1 MHKKKVLFMINSMY
15 GGGAE
20 KIFQTLL
27 NNLEPS
33 KYDITVYSVN
43 QCKIDHK
50 YYPENIK
57 YKYIFGGIDEST
69 GQISKIITKIK
80 NKINL
85 SRYEKDS
92 PETFYKK
99 FIKEK
104 YDVEVA
110 FIEGYATKIISGSNN
125 KDSKKIAWVHIDLM
139 ENPWTEVAYH
149 SLEEEKECYQKYDNI
164 FDNSIRLLFAS
175 IVTMLYSLI
184 LNNKL
189 YFYLKRMK
197 NNIFIS
203 NVFSTI
209 IIQFIASILFG
220 IIAYTF
226 VKDTIDIIKLI
237 MVRYLLSLVVGL
249 IGTIPIYITKY
260 IKEQ

>member
-1 MHKKKVLFMINSMY
+1 MISV
-15 GGGAE
+15 
-20 KIFQTLL
+20 TLL
-27 NNLEPS
+27 GIELITCIIFILFLYKKYTSLGLYIYTIASMILTCLMSLKTITIYDYDLNLGIIPFVTIFIVS
-33 KYDITVYSVN
+33 NILIQK
-43 QCKIDHK
+43 KG
-50 YYPENIK
+50 PEEMKTHLLVIL
-57 YKYIFGGIDEST
+57 ST
-69 GQISKIITKIK
+69 TILSFIILLLVSLMASSKIALFT
-80 NKINL
+80 NA
-85 SRYEKDS
+85 S
-92 PETFYKK
+92 
-99 FIKEK
+99 
-104 YDVEVA
+104 
-110 FIEGYATKIISGSNN
+110 
-125 KDSKKIAWVHIDLM
+125 
-139 ENPWTEVAYH
+139 
-149 SLEEEKECYQKYDNI
+149 YDNI

-203 NVFSTI
+203 NVFSII

>member
-1 MHKKKVLFMINSMY
+1 MISV
-15 GGGAE
+15 
-20 KIFQTLL
+20 TLL
-27 NNLEPS
+27 GIELITCIIFILFLYKKYTSLGLYIYTIASMILTCLMSLKTITIYDYDLNLGIIPFVTIFIVS
-33 KYDITVYSVN
+33 NILIQK
-43 QCKIDHK
+43 KG
-50 YYPENIK
+50 PEEMKTHLLVIL
-57 YKYIFGGIDEST
+57 ST
-69 GQISKIITKIK
+69 TILSFIILLLVSLMASSKIALFT
-80 NKINL
+80 NA
-85 SRYEKDS
+85 S
-92 PETFYKK
+92 
-99 FIKEK
+99 
-104 YDVEVA
+104 
-110 FIEGYATKIISGSNN
+110 
-125 KDSKKIAWVHIDLM
+125 
-139 ENPWTEVAYH
+139 
-149 SLEEEKECYQKYDNI
+149 YDNI

>member
-1 MHKKKVLFMINSMY
+1 MISV
-15 GGGAE
+15 
-20 KIFQTLL
+20 TLL
-27 NNLEPS
+27 GIELITCIIFILFLYKKYTSLGLYIYTIASMILTCLMSLKTITIYDYDLNLGIIPFVTIFIVS
-33 KYDITVYSVN
+33 NILIQK
-43 QCKIDHK
+43 KG
-50 YYPENIK
+50 PEEMKTHLLVIL
-57 YKYIFGGIDEST
+57 ST
-69 GQISKIITKIK
+69 TILSFIILLLVSLMDSSKIALFT
-80 NKINL
+80 NA
-85 SRYEKDS
+85 S
-92 PETFYKK
+92 
-99 FIKEK
+99 
-104 YDVEVA
+104 
-110 FIEGYATKIISGSNN
+110 
-125 KDSKKIAWVHIDLM
+125 
-139 ENPWTEVAYH
+139 
-149 SLEEEKECYQKYDNI
+149 YDNI

>member
-1 MHKKKVLFMINSMY
+1 MISV
-15 GGGAE
+15 
-20 KIFQTLL
+20 TLL
-27 NNLEPS
+27 GIELITCIIFILFLYKKYTSLGLYIYTIASMILTCLMSLKTTTIYDYDLNLGIIPFVTIFIVS
-33 KYDITVYSVN
+33 NILIQK
-43 QCKIDHK
+43 KG
-50 YYPENIK
+50 PEEMKTHLLVIL
-57 YKYIFGGIDEST
+57 ST
-69 GQISKIITKIK
+69 TILSFIILLLVSLMASSKIALFT
-80 NKINL
+80 NA
-85 SRYEKDS
+85 S
-92 PETFYKK
+92 
-99 FIKEK
+99 
-104 YDVEVA
+104 
-110 FIEGYATKIISGSNN
+110 
-125 KDSKKIAWVHIDLM
+125 
-139 ENPWTEVAYH
+139 
-149 SLEEEKECYQKYDNI
+149 YDNI

>member
-1 MHKKKVLFMINSMY
+1 MISV
-15 GGGAE
+15 
-20 KIFQTLL
+20 TLL
-27 NNLEPS
+27 GIELITCIIFILFLYKKYTSLGLYIYTIASMILTCLMSLKTITIYDYDLNLGIIPFVTIFIVS
-33 KYDITVYSVN
+33 NILIQK
-43 QCKIDHK
+43 KG
-50 YYPENIK
+50 PEEMKTHLLVIL
-57 YKYIFGGIDEST
+57 ST
-69 GQISKIITKIK
+69 TILSFIILLLVSLMASSKIALFT
-80 NKINL
+80 NA
-85 SRYEKDS
+85 S
-92 PETFYKK
+92 
-99 FIKEK
+99 
-104 YDVEVA
+104 
-110 FIEGYATKIISGSNN
+110 
-125 KDSKKIAWVHIDLM
+125 
-139 ENPWTEVAYH
+139 
-149 SLEEEKECYQKYDNI
+149 YDNI
-164 FDNSIRLLFAS
+164 FDNSIRLLFES

>member
-1 MHKKKVLFMINSMY
+1 MISV
-15 GGGAE
+15 
-20 KIFQTLL
+20 TLL
-27 NNLEPS
+27 GIELIACIIFILFLYKKYTSLGLYIYTIASMILTCLMSLKTITIYDYDLNLGIIPFVTIFIVS
-33 KYDITVYSVN
+33 NILIQK
-43 QCKIDHK
+43 KG
-50 YYPENIK
+50 PEEMKTHLLVIL
-57 YKYIFGGIDEST
+57 ST
-69 GQISKIITKIK
+69 TILSFIILLLVSLMASSKIALFT
-80 NKINL
+80 NA
-85 SRYEKDS
+85 S
-92 PETFYKK
+92 
-99 FIKEK
+99 
-104 YDVEVA
+104 
-110 FIEGYATKIISGSNN
+110 
-125 KDSKKIAWVHIDLM
+125 
-139 ENPWTEVAYH
+139 
-149 SLEEEKECYQKYDNI
+149 YDNI

-203 NVFSTI
+203 NVFSII

>member
-1 MHKKKVLFMINSMY
+1 MISV
-15 GGGAE
+15 
-20 KIFQTLL
+20 TLL
-27 NNLEPS
+27 GIELITCIIFILFLYKKYTSLGLYIYTIASMILTCLMSLKTITIYDYDLNLGIIPFVTIFIVS
-33 KYDITVYSVN
+33 NILIQK
-43 QCKIDHK
+43 KG
-50 YYPENIK
+50 PEEMKTHLLVIL
-57 YKYIFGGIDEST
+57 ST
-69 GQISKIITKIK
+69 TILSFIILLLVSLMASSKIALFT
-80 NKINL
+80 NA
-85 SRYEKDS
+85 S
-92 PETFYKK
+92 
-99 FIKEK
+99 
-104 YDVEVA
+104 
-110 FIEGYATKIISGSNN
+110 
-125 KDSKKIAWVHIDLM
+125 
-139 ENPWTEVAYH
+139 
-149 SLEEEKECYQKYDNI
+149 YDNI

-203 NVFSTI
+203 NVFSSI

>member
-1 MHKKKVLFMINSMY
+1 MISV
-15 GGGAE
+15 
-20 KIFQTLL
+20 TLL
-27 NNLEPS
+27 GIELITCIIFILFLYKKYTSLGLYIYTIASMILTCLMSLKTITIYDYDLNLGIIPFVTIFIVS
-33 KYDITVYSVN
+33 
-43 QCKIDHK
+43 
-50 YYPENIK
+50 NILIQK
-57 YKYIFGGIDEST
+57 KGSEEMKTHLLVILST
-69 GQISKIITKIK
+69 TILSFIILLLVSLMASSKIALFT
-80 NKINL
+80 NA
-85 SRYEKDS
+85 S
-92 PETFYKK
+92 
-99 FIKEK
+99 
-104 YDVEVA
+104 
-110 FIEGYATKIISGSNN
+110 
-125 KDSKKIAWVHIDLM
+125 
-139 ENPWTEVAYH
+139 
-149 SLEEEKECYQKYDNI
+149 YDNI

-237 MVRYLLSLVVGL
+237 MVRYLLSLVIGL

>member
-1 MHKKKVLFMINSMY
+1 MISV
-15 GGGAE
+15 
-20 KIFQTLL
+20 TLL
-27 NNLEPS
+27 GIELITCIIFILFLYKKYTSLGLYVYTIASMILTCLMSLKTITIYDYDLNLGIIPFVTIFIVS
-33 KYDITVYSVN
+33 NILIQK
-43 QCKIDHK
+43 KG
-50 YYPENIK
+50 PEDMKTHLLVIL
-57 YKYIFGGIDEST
+57 ST
-69 GQISKIITKIK
+69 TILSFIILLLVSLMASSKIALFT
-80 NKINL
+80 NA
-85 SRYEKDS
+85 S
-92 PETFYKK
+92 
-99 FIKEK
+99 
-104 YDVEVA
+104 
-110 FIEGYATKIISGSNN
+110 
-125 KDSKKIAWVHIDLM
+125 
-139 ENPWTEVAYH
+139 
-149 SLEEEKECYQKYDNI
+149 YDNI

-226 VKDTIDIIKLI
+226 IKDTIDIIKLI

>member
-1 MHKKKVLFMINSMY
+1 MISV
-15 GGGAE
+15 
-20 KIFQTLL
+20 TLL
-27 NNLEPS
+27 GIELITCIIFILFLYKKYTSLGLYIYTIASMILTCLMSLKTITIYDYDLNLGIIPFVTIFIVS
-33 KYDITVYSVN
+33 NILIQK
-43 QCKIDHK
+43 KG
-50 YYPENIK
+50 PEEMKTHLLVIL
-57 YKYIFGGIDEST
+57 ST
-69 GQISKIITKIK
+69 TILSFIILLLVSLMASSKIALFT
-80 NKINL
+80 NA
-85 SRYEKDS
+85 S
-92 PETFYKK
+92 
-99 FIKEK
+99 
-104 YDVEVA
+104 
-110 FIEGYATKIISGSNN
+110 
-125 KDSKKIAWVHIDLM
+125 
-139 ENPWTEVAYH
+139 
-149 SLEEEKECYQKYDNI
+149 YDNI
-164 FDNSIRLLFAS
+164 FDNSIRLLFAN

>member
-1 MHKKKVLFMINSMY
+1 MISV
-15 GGGAE
+15 
-20 KIFQTLL
+20 TLL
-27 NNLEPS
+27 GIELITCIIFILFLYKKYTSLGLYIYTIASMILTCLMSLKTITIYDYDLNLGIIPFVTIFIVS
-33 KYDITVYSVN
+33 NILIQK
-43 QCKIDHK
+43 KG
-50 YYPENIK
+50 PEEMKTHLLVIL
-57 YKYIFGGIDEST
+57 ST
-69 GQISKIITKIK
+69 TILSFIILLLVSIMASSKIALFT
-80 NKINL
+80 NA
-85 SRYEKDS
+85 S
-92 PETFYKK
+92 
-99 FIKEK
+99 
-104 YDVEVA
+104 
-110 FIEGYATKIISGSNN
+110 
-125 KDSKKIAWVHIDLM
+125 
-139 ENPWTEVAYH
+139 
-149 SLEEEKECYQKYDNI
+149 YDNI

-209 IIQFIASILFG
+209 IIQFIASILFS

>member
-1 MHKKKVLFMINSMY
+1 MISV
-15 GGGAE
+15 
-20 KIFQTLL
+20 TLL
-27 NNLEPS
+27 GIELITCIIFILFLYKKYTSLGLYIYTIASMILTCLMSLKTITIYDYDLNLGIIPFVTIFIVS
-33 KYDITVYSVN
+33 NILIQK
-43 QCKIDHK
+43 KG
-50 YYPENIK
+50 PEEMKTHLLVIL
-57 YKYIFGGIDEST
+57 ST
-69 GQISKIITKIK
+69 TILSFIILLLVSLMASSKIALFT
-80 NKINL
+80 NA
-85 SRYEKDS
+85 S
-92 PETFYKK
+92 
-99 FIKEK
+99 
-104 YDVEVA
+104 
-110 FIEGYATKIISGSNN
+110 
-125 KDSKKIAWVHIDLM
+125 
-139 ENPWTEVAYH
+139 
-149 SLEEEKECYQKYDNI
+149 YDNI
-164 FDNSIRLLFAS
+164 FDNSIRLLFTS

>member
-1 MHKKKVLFMINSMY
+1 MISV
-15 GGGAE
+15 
-20 KIFQTLL
+20 TLL
-27 NNLEPS
+27 GIELIACIIFILFLYKKYTSLGLYIYTIASMILTCLMSLKTITIYDYDLNLGIIPFVTIFIVS
-33 KYDITVYSVN
+33 NILIQK
-43 QCKIDHK
+43 KG
-50 YYPENIK
+50 PEEMKTHLLVIL
-57 YKYIFGGIDEST
+57 ST
-69 GQISKIITKIK
+69 TILSFIILLLVSLMASSKIALFT
-80 NKINL
+80 NA
-85 SRYEKDS
+85 S
-92 PETFYKK
+92 
-99 FIKEK
+99 
-104 YDVEVA
+104 
-110 FIEGYATKIISGSNN
+110 
-125 KDSKKIAWVHIDLM
+125 
-139 ENPWTEVAYH
+139 
-149 SLEEEKECYQKYDNI
+149 YDNI
-164 FDNSIRLLFAS
+164 FDNSIRLLFAN

-203 NVFSTI
+203 NVFSII

>member
-1 MHKKKVLFMINSMY
+1 MISV
-15 GGGAE
+15 
-20 KIFQTLL
+20 TLL
-27 NNLEPS
+27 GIELITCIIFILFLYKKYTSLGLYIYTIASMILTCLMSLKTITIYDYDLNLGIIPFVTIFIVS
-33 KYDITVYSVN
+33 NILIQK
-43 QCKIDHK
+43 KG
-50 YYPENIK
+50 PEETKTHLLVIL
-57 YKYIFGGIDEST
+57 ST
-69 GQISKIITKIK
+69 TILSFIILLLVSLMASSKIALFT
-80 NKINL
+80 NA
-85 SRYEKDS
+85 S
-92 PETFYKK
+92 
-99 FIKEK
+99 
-104 YDVEVA
+104 
-110 FIEGYATKIISGSNN
+110 
-125 KDSKKIAWVHIDLM
+125 
-139 ENPWTEVAYH
+139 
-149 SLEEEKECYQKYDNI
+149 YDNI

>member
-1 MHKKKVLFMINSMY
+1 MISV
-15 GGGAE
+15 
-20 KIFQTLL
+20 TLL
-27 NNLEPS
+27 GIELITCIIFILFLYKKYTSLGLYIYTIASMILTCLMSLKTTTIYDYDLNLGIIPFVTIFIVS
-33 KYDITVYSVN
+33 NILIQK
-43 QCKIDHK
+43 KG
-50 YYPENIK
+50 PEEMKTHLLVIL
-57 YKYIFGGIDEST
+57 ST
-69 GQISKIITKIK
+69 TILSFIILLLVSLMASSKIALFT
-80 NKINL
+80 N
-85 SRYEKDS
+85 SS
-92 PETFYKK
+92 
-99 FIKEK
+99 
-104 YDVEVA
+104 
-110 FIEGYATKIISGSNN
+110 
-125 KDSKKIAWVHIDLM
+125 
-139 ENPWTEVAYH
+139 
-149 SLEEEKECYQKYDNI
+149 YDNI

>member
-1 MHKKKVLFMINSMY
+1 MISV
-15 GGGAE
+15 
-20 KIFQTLL
+20 TLL
-27 NNLEPS
+27 GIELIACIIFILFLYKKYTSLGLYIYTIASMILTCLMSLKTITIYDYDLNLGIIPFVTIFIVS
-33 KYDITVYSVN
+33 NILIQK
-43 QCKIDHK
+43 KG
-50 YYPENIK
+50 PEEMKTHLLVIL
-57 YKYIFGGIDEST
+57 ST
-69 GQISKIITKIK
+69 TILSFIILLLVSLMASSKIALFT
-80 NKINL
+80 NA
-85 SRYEKDS
+85 S
-92 PETFYKK
+92 
-99 FIKEK
+99 
-104 YDVEVA
+104 
-110 FIEGYATKIISGSNN
+110 
-125 KDSKKIAWVHIDLM
+125 
-139 ENPWTEVAYH
+139 
-149 SLEEEKECYQKYDNI
+149 YDNI

>member
-1 MHKKKVLFMINSMY
+1 MISV
-15 GGGAE
+15 
-20 KIFQTLL
+20 TLL
-27 NNLEPS
+27 GIELITCIIFILFLYKKYTSLGLYIYTIASMILTCLMSLKTITIYDYDLNLGIIPFVTIFIVS
-33 KYDITVYSVN
+33 NILIQK
-43 QCKIDHK
+43 KG
-50 YYPENIK
+50 PEEMKTHLLVIL
-57 YKYIFGGIDEST
+57 ST
-69 GQISKIITKIK
+69 TILSFIILLLVSLMASSKIALFT
-80 NKINL
+80 NA
-85 SRYEKDS
+85 S
-92 PETFYKK
+92 
-99 FIKEK
+99 
-104 YDVEVA
+104 
-110 FIEGYATKIISGSNN
+110 
-125 KDSKKIAWVHIDLM
+125 
-139 ENPWTEVAYH
+139 
-149 SLEEEKECYQKYDNI
+149 YDNI
-164 FDNSIRLLFAS
+164 FDNSIRLLFAN

-203 NVFSTI
+203 NVFSII

>member
-1 MHKKKVLFMINSMY
+1 MISV
-15 GGGAE
+15 
-20 KIFQTLL
+20 TLL
-27 NNLEPS
+27 GIELITCIIFILFLYKKYTSLGLYIYTIVSMILTCLMSLKTITIYDYDLNLGIIPFVTIFIVS
-33 KYDITVYSVN
+33 NILIQK
-43 QCKIDHK
+43 KG
-50 YYPENIK
+50 PEEMKTHLLVIL
-57 YKYIFGGIDEST
+57 ST
-69 GQISKIITKIK
+69 TILSFIILLLVSLMASSKIALFT
-80 NKINL
+80 NA
-85 SRYEKDS
+85 S
-92 PETFYKK
+92 
-99 FIKEK
+99 
-104 YDVEVA
+104 
-110 FIEGYATKIISGSNN
+110 
-125 KDSKKIAWVHIDLM
+125 
-139 ENPWTEVAYH
+139 
-149 SLEEEKECYQKYDNI
+149 YDNI